1 VSGTTSYNAWM
12 GEPGIPRALILACG
26 VAGLSYSAAQLGAT
40 LVLRPQML
48 WPVWPGCAL
57 LVAILLLAPK
67 KLWPLI
73 LAAGL
78 LGFSL
83 YDFATGLPVRAILL
97 LIVSDAVEVL
107 IAALGIGWFFDG
119 LPRLTSLKSFAQYSL
134 VAVVLAPIP
143 AAFLGALSFSGAFWF
158 RWRVSFLTEALAL
171 LTLTPAV
178 LGWVGMAWSKKPPRY
193 YLEATVLLAGVMFF
207 GHITFDSTSSSN
219 LPVLLYAI
227 LPFLLWAALRFGT
240 VGIVTCMILVEFLS
254 VRGAVHGLGP
264 FAGADPRENLWYLQL
279 FLLLAA
285 ATFMVLAT
293 VVEEHKLTV
302 KALHEGEQ
310 RFRLVANTVPSMIWM
325 SGPDRLRNYFNQP
338 WLEFTGQP
346 LEAELTNGWSKRVH
360 PDDLPGYAEVYARA
374 FDKREPFKMQ
384 YRLRRRDGEYRWVFD
399 IGVPRFDAGSE
410 CSFVGYIGS
419 CIDITDRKIAE
430 EALSAVGGRLI
441 EAHDQERTCIAKEL
455 HDDIN
460 QRIALLAIELEQLKR
475 NLPAS
480 AVVPHTHLREVRH
493 HVSDLSTDIHALSHR
508 LHSSTLEYLGVA
520 AAMDSFCKEFSEQ
533 NQVEIDFRHATVP
546 RNVPKEASLCLFR
559 VLQEAMQNA
568 VRHSGVRHFKVN
580 LRGTS
585 DEIRLTVSD
594 SGSGFDPLV
603 AIAGRGCG
611 LISMQERVRRVNGEF
626 RIDSRAGRGTTVFAR
641 VPVRTKVKPQ
651 DNEVNV
657 GASRS

>member
-1 VSGTTSYNAWM
+1 M
-12 GEPGIPRALILACG
+12 RPGASRALILACG

-67 KLWPLI
+67 KLWPLVI
-73 LAAGL
+73 AAGL
-78 LGFSL
+78 AGFIL
-83 YDFATGLPVRAILL
+83 YDFAAGLALPSIAL
-97 LIVSDAVEVL
+97 LILADAVELL
-107 IAALGIGWFFDG
+107 IAALGLCWLFGR
-119 LPRLTSLKSFAQYSL
+119 LPRLSSVKSLAQYSF
-134 VAVVLAPIP
+134 VAVILAPIP
-143 AAFLGALSFSGAFWF
+143 AAFLGALAFSGSYWF

-178 LGWVGMAWSKKPPRY
+178 LGWVGFAWSKKLPGY
-193 YLEATVLLAGVMFF
+193 YLEATLLLAGLLVC

-240 VGIVTCMILVEFLS
+240 VGIATSMIVVEFLS

-264 FAGADPRENLWYLQL
+264 FAGADPQDNLWYLQL

-285 ATFMVLAT
+285 ATFMVLAA
-293 VVEEHKLTV
+293 VVEEHKQAV
-302 KALHEGEQ
+302 KAMHEGEQ

-325 SGPDRLRNYFNQP
+325 AGPDRLRNYFNQP

-346 LEAELTNGWSKRVH
+346 LRAELDNGWSKRVH
-360 PDDLPGYAEVYARA
+360 ADDLPAYVETYTRA
-374 FDKREPFKMQ
+374 FDKRESFKMQ
-384 YRLRRRDGEYRWVFD
+384 YRLRRHDGEYRWVFD
-399 IGVPRFDAGSE
+399 IGVPRFDAESE
-410 CSFVGYIGS
+410 GSFVGYIGS
-419 CIDITDRKIAE
+419 CIDVTDRKIAE
-430 EALSAVGGRLI
+430 EALAEVGGRLI
-441 EAHDQERTCIAKEL
+441 EAHDKERTCIAKEL

-493 HVSDLSTDIHALSHR
+493 HVSDLSTDIHALSRR

-520 AAMDSFCKEFSEQ
+520 AAVDSFCREFSVQHE
-533 NQVEIDFRHATVP
+533 VKIDFRHAGVP
-546 RNVPKEASLCLFR
+546 RNVPKEISLCLFR

-568 VRHSGVRHFKVN
+568 VMHSGVLHFKVD

-585 DEIRLTVSD
+585 DEVRLSVSD
-594 SGSGFDPLV
+594 SGAGFDPV
-603 AIAGRGCG
+603 AAIAGRGLG
-611 LISMQERVRRVNGEF
+611 LISMQERVRRVSGEF
-626 RIDSRAGRGTTVFAR
+626 RIDSRPGRGTTVYAR
-641 VPVRTKVKPQ
+641 VPVRTRVKHQ
-651 DNEVNV
+651 GDEVRA
-657 GASRS
+657 GAARS

>member
-1 VSGTTSYNAWM
+1 VSRTVPYKTAWM
-12 GEPGIPRALILACG
+12 GPGTARAFFLACG

-57 LVAILLLAPK
+57 LVAILVLAPK
-67 KLWPLI
+67 KLWLPVITAGLAGFVLYDLATGLTLRSIAWLI
-73 LAAGL
+73 LADL
-78 LGFSL
+78 
-83 YDFATGLPVRAILL
+83 
-97 LIVSDAVEVL
+97 VEIL
-107 IAALGIGWFFDG
+107 IAALGIHLLFGR
-119 LPRLTSLKSFAQYSL
+119 LPRLTSLQSLAQYSL
-134 VAVVLAPIP
+134 VAVILAPIP
-143 AAFLGALSFSGAFWF
+143 AAFLGALAFSGSYWF
-158 RWRVSFLTEALAL
+158 RWRVGFLTEALAL

-178 LGWVGMAWSKKPPRY
+178 LGWVGLAWSKKSPGY
-193 YLEATVLLAGVMFF
+193 YLEATLLLAGLMVC
-207 GHITFDSTSSSN
+207 GHITFDSTSTSN

-240 VGIVTCMILVEFLS
+240 VGIATSMIVVEFLS

-264 FAGADPRENLWYLQL
+264 FAGADPRDNLWYLQL

-285 ATFMVLAT
+285 ATFLVLAA
-293 VVEEHKLTV
+293 VVEEHKQAV
-302 KALHEGEQ
+302 KALHEGER

-346 LEAELTNGWSKRVH
+346 LEAQLANGWSKRVH
-360 PDDLPGYAEVYARA
+360 ADDLPAYVEAYTRA

-384 YRLRRRDGEYRWVFD
+384 YRLRRHDGEYRWVFD

-430 EALSAVGGRLI
+430 EALAEVGGRLI

-520 AAMDSFCKEFSEQ
+520 AAMDSFCKEFSVQQE
-533 NQVEIDFRHATVP
+533 VEIDFRHAGVP
-546 RNVPKEASLCLFR
+546 RNVPKEISLCLFR
-559 VLQEAMQNA
+559 VLQEATQNA
-568 VRHSGVRHFKVN
+568 VRHSGVRHFKVD
-580 LRGTS
+580 LRGTAE
-585 DEIRLTVSD
+585 EIRFSVSD
-594 SGSGFDPLV
+594 SGVGFDPVV
-603 AIAGRGCG
+603 AMAGRGLG
-611 LISMQERVRRVNGEF
+611 IISMQERVRRVNGEF
-626 RIDSRAGRGTTVFAR
+626 RIDSREGHGTTVYAR
-641 VPVRTKVKPQ
+641 VPVRSRVKQ
-651 DNEVNV
+651 EGNEARVSV
-657 GASRS
+657 TRS